1 MNQLGYFIYKTRFL
15 WINCKMVQ
23 FSMSTS
29 ITQSCI
35 WESCTKQNIDYPC
48 NLLHAQETYNTIMS
62 MHAFGYINRC
72 SYVFIFAVVR
82 GNIHGYLPL
91 SVRGITWVFYCFRD
105 WLNIEYVHFD
115 MNVLEYMCQSYIF
128 RGGSRISS

>member
-1 MNQLGYFIYKTRFL
+1 
-15 WINCKMVQ
+15 
-23 FSMSTS
+23 MSTS

-72 SYVFIFAVVR
+72 SYSTTLLKYSCYIIFLVETRIYIVEFLVEYICKNSEYLNVHGVMIDLFLSFSP
-82 GNIHGYLPL
+82 GNIYYLINF
-91 SVRGITWVFYCFRD
+91 V
-105 WLNIEYVHFD
+105 
-115 MNVLEYMCQSYIF
+115 
-128 RGGSRISS
+128 

>member
-1 MNQLGYFIYKTRFL
+1 MYVTSIGGKYENNIICCFDKIKYTKLVVDSIMNQLGYFIYKTRFL

-62 MHAFGYINRC
+62 MHAFGYISRC
-72 SYVFIFAVVR
+72 SYSTTLLKYSCYIIFLVEKKL
-82 GNIHGYLPL
+82 IYL
-91 SVRGITWVFYCFRD
+91 
-105 WLNIEYVHFD
+105 
-115 MNVLEYMCQSYIF
+115 QK
-128 RGGSRISS
+128 